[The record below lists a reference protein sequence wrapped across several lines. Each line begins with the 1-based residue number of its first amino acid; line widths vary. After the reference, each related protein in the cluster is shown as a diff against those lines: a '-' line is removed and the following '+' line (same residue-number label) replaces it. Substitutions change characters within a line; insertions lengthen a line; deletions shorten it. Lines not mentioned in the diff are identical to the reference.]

1 MKSKWLRL
9 LALALCV
16 VMVFSFTACDKGG
29 NDDDDNKGGSSG
41 NSDSSDVINAVDY
54 GIDNT
59 GATDETNKMMEM
71 HKKGAE
77 EGKKIYYPNGTYL
90 FNGLKLD
97 FTSGVEFE
105 SQDGVLIRN
114 SKSDTPIVNFDKV
127 SGQLIGLM
135 HNHLELDKSDM
146 YVVSGNLVSP
156 PVSEANV
163 ETTVDFLPYFYND
176 FGLESSAGSDTW
188 YYWSWNHHDAGTV
201 CTSCGGTVPKG
212 EDPYNPPAC
221 SNCGVPG
228 TQDQYD
234 PSRHPLLGYYRGDE
248 PEVLDWISY
257 WLLEHGMNQSILLGH
272 VNPQTWED
280 RKSST
285 YWVNQLLNHTENGK
299 KMKFALQ
306 LASSDYGVTD
316 AEIHESW
323 WTDFSNFYCNETYK
337 DRVYTYTKD
346 GKEYAVISLWDEQSM
361 RYGLG
366 QTNGQLG
373 EEKIVALYKEV
384 AEYFKQNGYD
394 GLCVLART
402 PCFAGD
408 AAGSVAT
415 RADLLANDVLWL
427 AADYPSNGLGLG
439 STYGERVSKFL
450 PLSADR
456 IYCVALGLQTH
467 TPHPSA
473 WNCPGNTPEHFKT
486 WIDNVVK
493 NLDENPT
500 RERMVTC
507 YNVSEWHE
515 GGAGLAPT
523 VGAGYGY
530 LEAIRDAII
539 KK

>member
-1 MKSKWLRL
+1 MKSKWFRL

-16 VMVFSFTACDKGG
+16 VMVFSMTACDGDGG
-29 NDDDDNKGGSSG
+29 DKDKDQGGSDKTPS
-41 NSDSSDVINAVDY
+41 NVINAVEY

-59 GATDETNKMMEM
+59 GATDETSKMMEM

-188 YYWSWNHHDAGTV
+188 FYWSWNHHDAGTI
-201 CTSCGGTVPKG
+201 CTNCGGAVPKG

-221 SNCGVPG
+221 SNCGIPG

-272 VNPQTWED
+272 VNPQTWDD
-280 RKSST
+280 RKNST

-316 AEIHESW
+316 AQIHESW

-361 RYGLG
+361 RFGLG
-366 QTNGQLG
+366 ERNNQLG
-373 EEKIVALYKEV
+373 EEKVIALYKEV
-384 AEYFKQNGYD
+384 SQYFKENGYD

-408 AAGSVAT
+408 SPERVAV

-427 AADYPSNGLGLG
+427 AADYPSNALGVG
-439 STYGERVSKFL
+439 STYEERVSKFL

-473 WNCPGNTPEHFKT
+473 WNCPGNTPALFKT

-515 GGAGLAPT
+515 GGAGLCPT